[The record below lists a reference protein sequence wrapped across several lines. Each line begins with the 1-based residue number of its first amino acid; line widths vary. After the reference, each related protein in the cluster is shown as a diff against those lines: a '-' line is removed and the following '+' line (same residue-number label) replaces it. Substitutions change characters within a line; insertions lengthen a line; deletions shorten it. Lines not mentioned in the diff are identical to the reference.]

1 MKGSPMRLA
10 TLSCSIRIRSL
21 GVVLVGLLSLVS
33 AASAHAEVI
42 FDSITGNT
50 ATGSTTATVNGWKA
64 AQFILP
70 AASGDKNKF
79 GLGSV
84 VLNLVN
90 NPLATNFTVEIYDS
104 TGGTAKP
111 NSRIGELVATQPIVV
126 GNNEFFTTN
135 SFPTLNAASSYWVV
149 LKGGASSP
157 QWGTAGNTGLISP
170 ISQQGTSTAL
180 TTNGGTSWLVNPAA
194 NNPSM
199 MTVNAVAVP
208 EPSTWAMG
216 LAGLGFAGF
225 KVLGRRRR
233 QG

>member
-1 MKGSPMRLA
+1 MRLA
-10 TLSCSIRIRSL
+10 TLSRSIRIRSL
-21 GVVLVGLLSLVS
+21 GVVLVGVLSLAS

-70 AASGDKNKF
+70 AASGNNNKF

-84 VLNLVN
+84 VLNLAN
-90 NPLATNFTVEIYDS
+90 NPLATDFSVEIYDS
-104 TGGTAKP
+104 TASGTSKP
-111 NSRIGELVATQPIVV
+111 NSRIGQLVATQPIVV

-157 QWGTAGNTGLISP
+157 QWGTAGNSGIISP
-170 ISQQGTSTAL
+170 VSQQGTSTAL
-180 TTNGGTSWLVNPAA
+180 TTNGGTSWLSNPAA

-199 MTVNAVAVP
+199 MTVTAVAVP

>member
-1 MKGSPMRLA
+1 MRLA
-10 TLSCSIRIRSL
+10 TLSRSIRIRSL
-21 GVVLVGLLSLVS
+21 GVVLVGVVSLVS
-33 AASAHAEVI
+33 AASARAEVI

-70 AASGDKNKF
+70 AASGDNNKF

-104 TGGTAKP
+104 TGGTSKP

-157 QWGTAGNTGLISP
+157 QWGTAGNSGLISP
-170 ISQQGTSTAL
+170 VSQQGTSTAL
-180 TTNGGTSWLVNPAA
+180 TTNGGTSWFVNPAA

-216 LAGLGFAGF
+216 LAGLAFAGV
-225 KVLGRRRR
+225 KVLRRRR
-233 QG
+233 RIQG

>member
-1 MKGSPMRLA
+1 MRLA
-10 TLSCSIRIRSL
+10 SLSNSIRTLSL
-21 GVVLVGLLSLVS
+21 GMAILGLLVAAGS
-33 AASAHAEVI
+33 AKRATAEVI

-50 ATGSTTATVNGWKA
+50 ATGSTTASVNGWRA

-70 AASGDKNKF
+70 AAPAGNDRF

-84 VLNLVN
+84 VLNLAN
-90 NPLATNFTVEIYDS
+90 NPLATDFSVEIYS
-104 TGGTAKP
+104 SVSGKP
-111 NSRIGELVATQPIVV
+111 GSSVGQLFATQPIVV
-126 GNNEFFTTN
+126 GNNSFFTTN
-135 SFPTLNAASSYWVV
+135 SFPTLTPATSYWVV

-170 ISQQGTSTAL
+170 ASQLGTSTAL
-180 TTNGGTSWLVNPAA
+180 TNNAGSTWFTNPAA

-216 LAGLGFAGF
+216 LAGLGFAG
-225 KVLGRRRR
+225 VTALRRRR
-233 QG
+233 RG

>member
-1 MKGSPMRLA
+1 MLLA
-10 TLSCSIRIRSL
+10 TLSRSIRIRSL
-21 GVVLVGLLSLVS
+21 GVVLVGVVSLVS
-33 AASAHAEVI
+33 AASARAEVI

-70 AASGDKNKF
+70 AASGDNNKF

-104 TGGTAKP
+104 TSGTSKP
-111 NSRIGELVATQPIVV
+111 NSRIGELVATQPIIV

-157 QWGTAGNTGLISP
+157 QWGTAGNSGLISP

-180 TTNGGTSWLVNPAA
+180 TTNAGTSWFVNPAA

-216 LAGLGFAGF
+216 LAGLAFAGV
-225 KVLGRRRR
+225 KVLRRRR
-233 QG
+233 IQG

>member
-1 MKGSPMRLA
+1 MLLA
-10 TLSCSIRIRSL
+10 TLSRSIRIRSL
-21 GVVLVGLLSLVS
+21 GVVLVGVVSLVS
-33 AASAHAEVI
+33 AASARAEVI

-70 AASGDKNKF
+70 AASGDNNKF

-104 TGGTAKP
+104 TGGTSKP

-157 QWGTAGNTGLISP
+157 QWGTAGNSGLISP

-180 TTNGGTSWLVNPAA
+180 TTNAGTSWFVNPAA

-216 LAGLGFAGF
+216 LAGVAFAGV
-225 KVLGRRRR
+225 KVLRRRR
-233 QG
+233 RIQG